1 MNEAAIN
8 YHIKADTP
16 AIIATSFALI
26 VFVASFCSQVTATSR
41 AAALTELAAKSET
54 DVSQAAAKCQ
64 KSLDDV
70 FKEEKKPK

>member
-41 AAALTELAAKSET
+41 AAALTKLVTQSEQDVAK
-54 DVSQAAAKCQ
+54 AAANCRKT
-64 KSLDDV
+64 LDDA
-70 FKEEKKPK
+70 FKEEKKAK